1 MKDLSFL
8 CYFLGI
14 EVVYSYLLSQQ
25 KYIADLLERATLND
39 LATPTS
45 SSFFTPMKLHLK
57 LRRDDNTP
65 LPQLTRYRE
74 LVGSFIYLS
83 ATRPDISQAVHI
95 LSQFVSTP
103 TSVHYAT
110 LFRVLRYLRSTI
122 SRSLLYNSD
131 SSLSL
136 RAYSDAG

>member
-25 KYIADLLERATLND
+25 KYIADLLEHAALSD
-39 LATPTS
+39 PATPTS
-45 SSFFTPMKLHLK
+45 SSVSTLMELHLK
-57 LRRDDNTP
+57 LRRGDGTP

-83 ATRPDISQAVHI
+83 ATRADISLFIHA
-95 LSQFVSTP
+95 LSQLVNAP
-103 TSVHYAT
+103 TSVHYAA
-110 LFRVLRYLRSTI
+110 LFCVLRYLRSNI
-122 SRSLLYNSD
+122 S
-131 SSLSL
+131 
-136 RAYSDAG
+136 